1 MMVMNTS
8 LNATLTLYMME
19 AVAVAVHLKMHLT
32 TIVIPVAMQVPVN
45 TMRSYLIV
53 RMNKAMTMVR
63 VKITANIADAQ
74 AADIGSNIAM
84 VVGTDL
90 MMMRF

>member
-1 MMVMNTS
+1 
-8 LNATLTLYMME
+8 MME
-19 AVAVAVHLKMHLT
+19 AVTVAVHLKMHLT